1 MEIKNIK
8 NKIKKIT
15 ILVTFI
21 NVAARMFVVV
31 NLGLLAF
38 LALDYLLFLPCLA
51 RWVLLSLTFF
61 LGFWAA
67 IQYKFDPVSEI
78 EKQSRL
84 GGTTSEQFKG
94 RLFSAIY
101 DYPTTLGYSTELI
114 EEIRKETW
122 KLLQKWKTGTI
133 IKKRLPAIPLLISI
147 IALAVEIVSLP
158 SPRLPGV
165 KRFFL
170 PQNKFLSFAIEPGN
184 KKLLYGKPVEIKVIP
199 SGVLP
204 DKISLVVDDS
214 VYILS
219 RKEGYV
225 KNLTVN
231 KSFSYYVKKG
241 DVVSDTYN
249 ISAIIQPWIR
259 EFNLTYIY
267 PAYTKLPPF
276 VSNLPEIS
284 ALQGT
289 KINFIAVAND
299 SIDSGRV
306 EFSLPVLPLGR
317 QQTKQGAKPPCYRT
331 EAHKDTIKTEFL
343 VSTPD
348 RYRIYLKAK
357 NGLETISP
365 ETYAINIWKDKFP
378 EIEVIYPGR
387 DMEIPSDMRM
397 PILAHISDDF
407 GFHKIKLLSDKG
419 EWIVTSDNNLP
430 TDTNISYVWDL
441 SQLSLY
447 PGDAVKYWMEVQD
460 NDVIN
465 GYKTTKSE
473 EFKLVFPTVED
484 IYKQVTEEVK
494 KTQDNATT
502 ELQQILKD
510 LKENNKQIEAITK
523 KDKLDWNDKQAL
535 KDALQ
540 KEKAITKGIEE
551 LSKEIDKLYKAAEN
565 TMWVDKELM
574 EKIEELKTL
583 FNELNLEKIDEAIQ
597 KMQEMMNKTPELMK
611 EAMKNFKMTQEEL
624 RQRIENSIEM
634 LKQYKQEQY
643 LASLADRASE
653 LAEKQKNLNEKTAKS
668 DMKQSKKEL
677 SDAEQGLQKELE
689 ELTKEIDS
697 LAKESNN
704 KKLAKESNKAQKTQ
718 SKMSDAASKLSKG
731 QKPLQLQDEV
741 RQELSDLSASLSS
754 IHQKMID
761 KKKSQMTQEINKLKN
776 DFLFL
781 SNEEENL
788 SNTSGLDKAFK
799 QEALIKGAKMLMNEL
814 AVVMKMTPF
823 ISGDTKKL
831 TQDAINLM
839 GNAKKEFEANRQ
851 GRNIFS
857 KRSQIQA
864 MSKLNEVIFSLMEAE
879 KSLQSSMSASGMPEM
894 MQQLSQIT
902 KDQQALNQTCMSFM
916 SFNMTQSDMGE
927 QLAQFMGKQSALAEA
942 LKEIGDGLKGKTL
955 GDMNA
960 MSQEMESIA
969 KKMQS
974 GITKEIVERQNKLL
988 SHLLDAQKSIY
999 TRKTSR
1005 QRIAEPGENMFL
1017 PSPKEPGLI
1026 TKRGVSQK
1034 AIIEALKKKYPKES
1048 EQLIKAYFKALST
1061 E

>member
-8 NKIKKIT
+8 NKIKKIK
-15 ILVTFI
+15 IFVTFI
-21 NVAARMFVVV
+21 NIAARIFVVV
-31 NLGLLAF
+31 NLGLLTF
-38 LALDYLLFLPCLA
+38 LALDYFLFLPCPA
-51 RWVLLSLTFF
+51 RWILLSVTLF
-61 LGFWAA
+61 LSFWAA
-67 IQYKFDPVSEI
+67 VRYKFDAVSEI
-78 EKQSRL
+78 EKQSRQ
-84 GGTTSEQFKG
+84 GGTMSEQFKG

-101 DYPTTLGYSTELI
+101 DYPKTLDYSTELI
-114 EEIRKETW
+114 DEIRKETW
-122 KLLQKWKTGTI
+122 KILQSWNPGTL
-133 IKKRLPAIPLLISI
+133 IKKHLPVLPLLISV

-158 SPRLPGV
+158 SPRLPRI

-170 PQNKFLSFAIEPGN
+170 PQNKFLSFAVEPGN
-184 KKLLYGKPVEIKVIP
+184 KKLLYGKPVEIKVFP

-204 DKISLVVDDS
+204 DKISLIVDDS

-219 RKEGYV
+219 RKEGYAKSV
-225 KNLTVN
+225 TVN
-231 KSFSYYVKKG
+231 KSFSYYAKKG
-241 DVVSDTYN
+241 DVVSDTYK

-267 PAYTKLPPF
+267 SAYTKLPPF

-299 SIDSGRV
+299 NIDSGRV
-306 EFSLPVLPLGR
+306 EFLS
-317 QQTKQGAKPPCYRT
+317 QTTKQGAKPPCYRT
-331 EAHKDTIKTEFL
+331 EVKKDTIRTEFF
-343 VSTPD
+343 VTGPD
-348 RYRIYLKAK
+348 SYRIYLKAK

-365 ETYAINIWKDKFP
+365 ETYAINIWKDNFP
-378 EIEVIYPGR
+378 EIEITYPGR
-387 DMEIPSDMRM
+387 DMEIPSDMKL

-407 GFHKIKLLSDKG
+407 GFHKIKLVSDKG
-419 EWIVTSDNNLP
+419 EWVVNSDNNLP

-447 PGDAVKYWMEVQD
+447 PGDVIKYRMEVQD
-460 NDVIN
+460 NDVVN

-473 EFKLVFPTVED
+473 EFKLAFPTVED
-484 IYKQVTEEVK
+484 IYKQVMEEVN
-494 KTQDNATT
+494 KTQDNAAI

-551 LSKEIDKLYKAAEN
+551 LSKEIDKRYKALEN
-565 TMWVDKELM
+565 TMWVDKDLM
-574 EKIEELKTL
+574 EKLEELKTL
-583 FNELNLEKIDEAIQ
+583 FNELNLAKMDEAIQ
-597 KMQEMMNKTPELMK
+597 KMQEMMNKNPELMK

-624 RQRIENSIEM
+624 RQRIENSLEM
-634 LKQYKQEQY
+634 LKQYKQEQE

-653 LAEKQKNLNEKTAKS
+653 LAEKQQKLNEKTAKS

-677 SDAEQGLQKELE
+677 SEEEKVLQKELE
-689 ELTKEIDS
+689 GLTKEIDKLS
-697 LAKESNN
+697 KELKN
-704 KKLAKESNKAQKTQ
+704 KKLAKESGKAQKTQ
-718 SKMSDAASKLSKG
+718 SKMSDVANKLSKG
-731 QKPLQLQDEV
+731 QKPSQLQDEV
-741 RQELSDLSASLSS
+741 QQELSELSISLSS
-754 IHQKMID
+754 IHQKRID
-761 KKKSQMTQEINKLKN
+761 QKKAQLTKEINKLKN

-781 SNEEENL
+781 SKEEENL
-788 SNTSGLDKAFK
+788 SNASGLDKAFK

-831 TQDAINLM
+831 TQDAVNLM
-839 GNAKKEFEANRQ
+839 ENAKKEFEASRQ

-857 KRSQIQA
+857 KRSQMQA
-864 MSKLNEVIFSLMEAE
+864 MSKLNEVVISLMQSEQA
-879 KSLQSSMSASGMPEM
+879 LQSSMSASGMPEM

-902 KDQQALNQTCMSFM
+902 KDQQALNQMCMSFM
-916 SFNMTQSDMGE
+916 SFNMTQSAMGE
-927 QLAQFMGKQSALAEA
+927 QLAQLMGKQSALAEA
-942 LKEIGDGLKGKTL
+942 LKEIGDGLKGKAL
-955 GDMNA
+955 GDMNGMA
-960 MSQEMESIA
+960 QEMENIA

-988 SHLLDAQKSIY
+988 SHLLDTQKSIY

-1005 QRIAEPGENMFL
+1005 QRIAEPGENMFF
-1017 PSPKEPGLI
+1017 PSPSEPALI
-1026 TKRGVSQK
+1026 TKRGISQK
-1034 AIIEALKKKYPKES
+1034 AIIEALKKKYPKDS